1 MGDLIP
7 HFFRG
12 DIMIIDTWVTVFW
25 RQYIDCNGD
34 TIISHKLNVNDA
46 KDEAIN
52 DLKKHHHS
60 VTMNLDKLEGW
71 CLDEEDDKWNFF
83 IMNKHMW
90 GKQDRDT
97 HAIFG
102 VRK

>member
-1 MGDLIP
+1 
-7 HFFRG
+7 
-12 DIMIIDTWVTVFW
+12 MIIDTWVTVFW
-25 RQYIDCNGD
+25 RQYKDWNGD
-34 TIISHKLNVNDA
+34 TIMSHKVNVNDS

-52 DLKKHHHS
+52 DLKKNHHN
-60 VTMNLDKLEGW
+60 VVMNLDKLEGY

>member
-1 MGDLIP
+1 
-7 HFFRG
+7 
-12 DIMIIDTWVTVFW
+12 MIIDTWVTVFW
-25 RQYIDCNGD
+25 RQYKDWNGD
-34 TIISHKLNVNDA
+34 TIMSHKVNVNDS

-52 DLKKHHHS
+52 DLKKHHHD
-60 VTMNLDKLEGW
+60 VVMNLNKLEGY